1 MVLFSELQFDYN
13 LMIGEANWMYLE
25 LNWLVELKVHVL
37 LSNVDIL
44 PKNKIINWISYTKL
58 INWSRSERI
67 KRKLSYD
74 RISLFLRQKKQNIL
88 LHNSLDNEGLDCN
101 IKKNNPKFP
110 PCCLASSIKWWFLN
124 YFYTFNIF
132 STKS

>member
-44 PKNKIINWISYTKL
+44 PKNERLSFISYTKL
-58 INWSRSERI
+58 INGSRGERI
-67 KRKLSYD
+67 KRKLPYD
-74 RISLFLRQKKQNIL
+74 CISLFLK
-88 LHNSLDNEGLDCN
+88 
-101 IKKNNPKFP
+101 
-110 PCCLASSIKWWFLN
+110 
-124 YFYTFNIF
+124 
-132 STKS
+132 